1 MQTKKRAIF
10 ILTEVAEKVQQI
22 KKIALSLQMKR
33 SQYINIVWQLK
44 SVE

>member
-22 KKIALSLQMKR
+22 KKVYKWKDRGILTLFDS
-33 SQYINIVWQLK
+33 
-44 SVE
+44 